1 MDVEVPGN
9 QMKDT
14 LLDAGV
20 DADVAHQL
28 MRAIMKRKP
37 KKKLQSGTTY
47 HYILILLLSTTLFV
61 TGFFFMDSLAGVDL
75 RLFVVFVLS
84 VFVFSH

>member
-1 MDVEVPGN
+1 MLGPFGLSNLVFN
-9 QMKDT
+9 CS
-14 LLDAGV
+14 LL
-20 DADVAHQL
+20 
-28 MRAIMKRKP
+28 M
-37 KKKLQSGTTY
+37 KKLQSGTNY